1 MIALARK
8 WEAVKSDTRLGPGQQ
23 SDQQSDHLQTE
34 SLPGAAHY
42 TVGNLDGAEPDS
54 VSADRERSDL
64 AWSRLLL
71 IENLQSNDS
80 AN

>member
-1 MIALARK
+1 MIVLARK
-8 WEAVKSDTRLGPGQQ
+8 WEAVRSDTRLGPG
-23 SDQQSDHLQTE
+23 QQSDHLQTE

-64 AWSRLLL
+64 ARSCLLL